1 MGRFLTLSI
10 LRMLHS
16 LSDVLLHLS
25 PQSYSQSLNAT
36 TDTQHRNL
44 SIISQANQE
53 ELSKITLP
61 IDMMELRRRLLT
73 HPERVVVAATSKNQS
88 VQMLE
93 RIDDNICIS
102 NRRNDNRSS
111 ARSYHL
117 FIISVTKR
125 SIYALVVGSN
135 TNYRLMRSLGKNRI
149 YTLQV

>member
-1 MGRFLTLSI
+1 
-10 LRMLHS
+10 
-16 LSDVLLHLS
+16 
-25 PQSYSQSLNAT
+25 
-36 TDTQHRNL
+36 
-44 SIISQANQE
+44 
-53 ELSKITLP
+53 
-61 IDMMELRRRLLT
+61 MMELRRRLLT

-93 RIDDNICIS
+93 RIDDNICIG